1 LRERLNLM
9 FVCVMLCQVPPAA
22 VWLCGTIEG
31 SLHPTGGDLDRPRMS
46 CTFLLV
52 VACLMEVASTLTVGC
67 HRWPVQH
74 RIVMEAKPPAALGF
88 IGLGIMGN
96 GMARQLRA
104 AGFPLVVW
112 TRNATVAAQLQSEDG
127 ATITVVESPQ
137 AVVEAC
143 ERTFLMLP
151 TPEVCHEAYH
161 QDAGVLAG
169 VCEGKQIVDCAT
181 LRVEDME
188 ALSEAVRR
196 RGGQFLEAPV
206 SGSKGPAETGQ
217 LIFLT
222 AGDRQVF
229 EQAAAEWD
237 AMGKASIFCG
247 EVRLTEGR
255 GVAERKSPEGE

>member
-1 LRERLNLM
+1 
-9 FVCVMLCQVPPAA
+9 
-22 VWLCGTIEG
+22 
-31 SLHPTGGDLDRPRMS
+31 
-46 CTFLLV
+46 
-52 VACLMEVASTLTVGC
+52 MEVASTLTVGC